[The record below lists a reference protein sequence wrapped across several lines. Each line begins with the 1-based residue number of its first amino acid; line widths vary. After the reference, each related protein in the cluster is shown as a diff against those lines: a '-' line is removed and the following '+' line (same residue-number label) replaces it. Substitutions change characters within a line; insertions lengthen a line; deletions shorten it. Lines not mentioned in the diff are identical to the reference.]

1 MKLKLWAEGMKDF
14 FLVSFFIF
22 FTCTISTAQGPGS
35 ATNPLPPDSSK
46 NILWFFQ
53 NLSWTN
59 PSTAISNKL
68 HVGIHPEY
76 LTELHSGSLID
87 SFQLPSPLESRKTY
101 YWRVDEIDSSGIS
114 EGDIWLFTTREP
126 FIPVFIDSFSTGLNN
141 WTVNNDTCGWEIKN
155 FVGFSYDLPPTAETY
170 GVCTD
175 NASCGGMRSVNT
187 LILTNPP
194 DLTNYTRVGVGW
206 DQDLMLSGS
215 TDSAYVEMSND
226 GGNSWTKI
234 WERVGRSQ
242 RKSQEVRFLGFS
254 WVWDIVLRFTSSFVN
269 SQSWWAIDNFFIVA
283 SALAYWEV
291 TPPSNLAYNLNVGD
305 SLNVL
310 LSWQAGGGIPSLER
324 YRILRKLGDS
334 LDQFAYFTIGETG
347 LDTLTFLDNS
357 VSENTEYSY
366 RVEICEGPIAGWKS
380 FPITLFTV
388 PVPVELISFTA
399 SAAGDD
405 VNLNWITATELNN
418 SGFSVEKSQTSRDN
432 NWNVIGFVPG
442 HGTTTE
448 HQYYSFKDE
457 SVSPGNYQYR
467 LKQIDYDGT
476 FEYSDIVEVEVGVP
490 NKFKLEQ
497 NYPNPFNPSTQ
508 IDYSIKLGGLI
519 TLRVYDILGNEVATL
534 VNEKKSAG
542 YYSVNFNAASL
553 PSGIYFYKLTSGNF
567 TDTKKLILIK

>member
-1 MKLKLWAEGMKDF
+1 MKDF

-22 FTCTISTAQGPGS
+22 FTCTISIAQGPGV
-35 ATNPLPPDSSK
+35 ATNPFPPDSSDD
-46 NILWFFQ
+46 ILWFFQ
-53 NLSWTN
+53 NLYWTN
-59 PSTAISNKL
+59 PPIAISNKL

-126 FIPVFIDSFSTGLNN
+126 SIPVFIDSFSTGLNN

-170 GVCTD
+170 GACTD

-194 DLTNYTRVGVGW
+194 DLTNYTRVVVGW

-242 RKSQEVRFLGFS
+242 RKSQEVRSLGFS

-269 SQSWWAIDNFFIVA
+269 TQSWWAIDNFYIVA
-283 SALAYWEV
+283 TNLAFFLV
-291 TPPSNLAYNLNVGD
+291 IPPSDLAYNLNVGD

-310 LSWQAGGGIPSLER
+310 LSWQAGGGIPSLDR
-324 YRILRKLGDS
+324 YRIQRKLGDS
-334 LDQFAYFTIGETG
+334 LDQFAYFTIGETD

-357 VSENTEYSY
+357 VNENTKYSY
-366 RVEICEGPIAGWKS
+366 RVGICEGPLSGWNS
-380 FPITLFTV
+380 FPITLFTL
-388 PVPVELISFTA
+388 PDPVEVV
-399 SAAGDD
+399 D
-405 VNLNWITATELNN
+405 
-418 SGFSVEKSQTSRDN
+418 
-432 NWNVIGFVPG
+432 
-442 HGTTTE
+442 
-448 HQYYSFKDE
+448 
-457 SVSPGNYQYR
+457 
-467 LKQIDYDGT
+467 
-476 FEYSDIVEVEVGVP
+476 VEVGIP
-490 NKFKLEQ
+490 NEFKLEQ
-497 NYPNPFNPSTQ
+497 NYPNPFNPTTR
-508 IDYSIKLGGLI
+508 IFYSIKEAGLVS
-519 TLRVYDILGNEVATL
+519 LSVYDILGNEVSVL
-534 VNEKKSAG
+534 VNEDKAPGS
-542 YYSVNFNAASL
+542 YSVTFNAANL
-553 PSGIYFYKLTSGNF
+553 PSGIYFYKLTSGRF
-567 TDTKKLILIK
+567 SETKKLILLK